1 MLSKIDRDKSR
12 DVKQQAAGINPETCM
27 YYKWLNIVMLPE
39 LHHTAQQPEQN
50 MLSCFVT
57 VIVQLV
63 VDLDS
68 MTVLSQ

>member
-1 MLSKIDRDKSR
+1 
-12 DVKQQAAGINPETCM
+12 
-27 YYKWLNIVMLPE
+27 MLPE